1 MNNIRTGMRFGG
13 LATGLDTQT
22 MVRDLVRAESMR
34 VNRLTQNRTQL
45 EWRREDMRTLN
56 TQLTTLRN
64 RAFDMTL
71 QGSYRRF
78 TAATTNDRAV
88 TAVPTGAASDM
99 GFEFSAISRLASSAT
114 ATSAGSI
121 VVTPHTRI
129 DPTVPLGQLISAGQI
144 DGAPLAGATDLSVTL
159 FNHNQAGTRVS
170 ETITINTAT
179 DSLNTVL
186 NRINSSATLG
196 LQAFYDEFSGRVS
209 LTSRFTGNNNAAGAD
224 IGFEGTHASFF
235 TQTLR
240 LSPVQDG
247 QNAQFTLNGLATE
260 RPSNTF
266 TLNGVAFTLRNTLPA
281 GERATVTVATDRQS
295 VVKSISDF
303 VTLYNETLNRFNTQL
318 TAPRHREFL
327 PLTDE
332 QKNEM
337 SDDEVTR
344 WQERAR
350 SGLLR
355 GDDLLERVVGRMR
368 RDFTDPMPDPDATL
382 TLRQMTAIGITTRH
396 HTERGRLHLDENVL
410 QRELEKDAG
419 AVEAL
424 FRGVATR
431 LRTALDS
438 GVREIN
444 LQAGGTSGFNLADN
458 SVIGQQMRRLDER
471 IGRENDRI
479 ARVEERHWR
488 QFTAL
493 ERAMDRM
500 NSQSA
505 WLSQQ
510 FAAPSQ

>member
-34 VNRLTQNRTQL
+34 VERLTQNRTQL

-56 TQLTTLRN
+56 TQLTSLRN
-64 RAFDMTL
+64 RTFDMTL

-88 TAVPTGAASDM
+88 TALPTGAASAM
-99 GFEFSAISRLASSAT
+99 GFEFTAITRLASSAT

-121 VVTPHTRI
+121 ALAPHTSI
-129 DPTVPLGQLISAGQI
+129 DPNAPLATLIAGGQI
-144 DGAPLAGATDLSVTL
+144 NGTPLAGATNLSVTV
-159 FNHNQAGTRVS
+159 FNHNQAGTRLE

-179 DSLNTVL
+179 DSLNTVM

-209 LTSRFTGNNNAAGAD
+209 ITSRFTGNNNAAGAD
-224 IGFEGTHASFF
+224 MGFAGDHAAFF
-235 TQTLR
+235 TETLL
-240 LSPVQDG
+240 LSGQDG

-295 VVKSISDF
+295 VVKNISDF
-303 VTLYNETLNRFNTQL
+303 VTLYNETLDRFNTQL
-318 TAPRHREFL
+318 TAPRHRDFL

-332 QKNEM
+332 QRKEM
-337 SDDEVTR
+337 GDDEVKR

>member
-34 VNRLTQNRTQL
+34 VERLTQNRTQL

-56 TQLTTLRN
+56 TQLASLRN
-64 RAFDMTL
+64 RTFDMTL

-88 TAVPTGAASDM
+88 TALPTGTASAM
-99 GFEFSAISRLASSAT
+99 GFEFTAISRLASSAT

-121 VVTPHTRI
+121 VQTPHTSI
-129 DPTVPLGQLISAGQI
+129 DPNAPLATLIAGGQI
-144 DGAPLAGATDLSVTL
+144 NGTPLAGATNLSVTL
-159 FNHNQAGTRVS
+159 FNHNQAGTRLE

-179 DSLNTVL
+179 DSLNTVM

-209 LTSRFTGNNNAAGAD
+209 ITSRFTGNNNAAGAD
-224 IGFEGTHASFF
+224 MGFAGDHAAFF
-235 TQTLR
+235 TETLR
-240 LSPVQDG
+240 LSGQDG

-281 GERATVTVATDRQS
+281 GERATVTVAADHQS
-295 VVKSISDF
+295 VIKNIEEF
-303 VTLYNETLNRFNTQL
+303 VTLYNETLERFNTQL
-318 TAPRHREFL
+318 TAERHRDFL

-332 QKNEM
+332 QKTEM
-337 SDDEVTR
+337 SEDEVTR

-355 GDDLLERVVGRMR
+355 GDDLLERVIGRMR
-368 RDFTDPMPDPDATL
+368 RDFTEPLADG
-382 TLRQMTAIGITTRH
+382 TLRQMTAIGIRTGP
-396 HTERGRLHLDENVL
+396 HTERGKLHLDQQAL
-410 QRELEKDAG
+410 RTALETDSG
-419 AVEAL
+419 AVASL
-424 FRGVATR
+424 FTRVAAR

-438 GVREIN
+438 GVREITA
-444 LQAGGTSGFNLADN
+444 QAGGTSGFNIVDN
-458 SVIGQQMRRLDER
+458 SVIGQQMRRLNDR
-471 IGRENDRI
+471 ITRENDRI
-479 ARVEERHWR
+479 SRVEERHWR

-505 WLSQQ
+505 WLAQQ
-510 FAAPSQ
+510 FAAPQQ